1 MSKLAIDGGEP
12 VRSRPLPTGFLGT
25 RLVGDEEKAAVLQ
38 ALEGRALSR
47 VGGIT
52 PPRMVAAFERALAA
66 KLGIK
71 YALGVTSGTAALKA
85 AVAALGIGP
94 GDEVIIPSLNFISSP
109 ESVLHFGALPVFA
122 EVDASLSLD
131 PEDFRRKITA
141 RTKAV
146 MPTHVFGVACPM
158 REIMSI
164 AREHGIAVVENCAW
178 SCGARYFDSYVGT
191 IGDVGIYSLQA
202 VKVITAGEGGAVVTA
217 SPHLYERA
225 VRYHNHG
232 NFLPAGTPPGPFAG
246 DTEAFAPV
254 LDPFVGDAFRM
265 NELTGAVALA
275 QVPKI
280 DQVLAG
286 CRTAKRRIVGEIEG
300 IEGVHLRPAADPA
313 GDAGIALIVTFDRAS
328 DATWWQTALAAEGV
342 PLRPVYGGA
351 PVYLLPQIQ
360 NPRPSWT
367 NGQPF
372 FRDGSNPHYQAGLC
386 PRTESLMARSLQMAL
401 SPDFAEEDCADVV
414 SAFHKVATAW
424 SRPA

>member
-1 MSKLAIDGGEP
+1 MVINLAIDGGEP
-12 VRSRPLPTGFLGT
+12 VRSRPLPAGFLGS
-25 RLVGDEEKAAVLQ
+25 RLVGDEEKAAVLR

-47 VGGIT
+47 VGGLT
-52 PPRMVAAFERALAA
+52 PPGTVAAFERALAA

-94 GDEVIIPSLNFISSP
+94 GDEVIVPALNFISSP

-131 PEDFRRKITA
+131 PEDFRRKITS

-158 REIMSI
+158 NEIMAV
-164 AREHGIAVVENCAW
+164 ARERGIAVVENCAW

-191 IGDVGIYSLQA
+191 IGNIGIYSLQA
-202 VKVITAGEGGAVVTA
+202 VKVITAGEGGVVVTA
-217 SPHLYERA
+217 SPYLYERA

-232 NFLPAGTPPGPFAG
+232 NFLPAGTPPGPFEG
-246 DTEAFAPV
+246 DAEAFTPE

-275 QVPKI
+275 QVPKL
-280 DQVLAG
+280 DRVLDV
-286 CRTAKRRIVGEIEG
+286 CRAAKQRIVAGLQDLD
-300 IEGVHLRPAADPA
+300 GVHLRPAADPA
-313 GDAGIALIVTFDRAS
+313 GDAGIALIVTFDQAS
-328 DATWWQTALAAEGV
+328 DAAWWQSALTAEGV
-342 PLRPVYGGA
+342 PFRPVYGGA

-367 NGQPF
+367 NGQSF
-372 FRDGSNPHYQAGLC
+372 FRDGSSPRYEAGLC
-386 PRTESLMARSLQMAL
+386 PRTESLMARSLQMAI
-401 SPDFAEEDCADVV
+401 SPEFTEEDCADVV
-414 SAFHKVATAW
+414 AAVRKVAAG
-424 SRPA
+424 RP